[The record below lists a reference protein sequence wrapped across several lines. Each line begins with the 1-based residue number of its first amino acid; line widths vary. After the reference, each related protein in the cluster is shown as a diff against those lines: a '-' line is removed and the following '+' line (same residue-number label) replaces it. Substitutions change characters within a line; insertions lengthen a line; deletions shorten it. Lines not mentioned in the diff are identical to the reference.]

1 MRRHIDRMSLEVF
14 TGLPGS
20 GKSSRL
26 IELVNSALA
35 RGQPV
40 ATFACNE
47 SPVLAQRERLR
58 VQRLLGCRRPEL
70 TCPLHH
76 FVSTTEAMS
85 ILRGLSGGTVAAF
98 EEAQFFGPEIVP
110 GWLDASRRGLETIV
124 STPSIPQLELL
135 RNHSVNETIFKIRC
149 EKCGERDASTGLL
162 NPASDHPASDV
173 TMALCSQCSDEMI
186 ATARRDLLERL
197 QRQGPHPGEKAIYQP
212 IDELPECAGWKL
224 VRPDSKA
231 RVELMVQLIKDSG
244 LPATVAPNSATYLD
258 VGCNTGYFCDRI
270 RRLGFYTEGVDLV
283 EADIAVA
290 KILDAYFRN
299 GYTRYVVQDA
309 FNYLEQTQDRFFDVT
324 SAFAIFQWVMIQ
336 TTVERGIKCL
346 EWFFAKTKRLCFL
359 EMGYSS
365 EPQYRERLK
374 ANVDRNWV
382 RSIMEEKGNFAEIRI
397 FDAREHG
404 LMFGRDLFVGIK

>member
-1 MRRHIDRMSLEVF
+1 
-14 TGLPGS
+14 
-20 GKSSRL
+20 
-26 IELVNSALA
+26 
-35 RGQPV
+35 
-40 ATFACNE
+40 
-47 SPVLAQRERLR
+47 
-58 VQRLLGCRRPEL
+58 
-70 TCPLHH
+70 
-76 FVSTTEAMS
+76 
-85 ILRGLSGGTVAAF
+85 
-98 EEAQFFGPEIVP
+98 
-110 GWLDASRRGLETIV
+110 
-124 STPSIPQLELL
+124 
-135 RNHSVNETIFKIRC
+135 
-149 EKCGERDASTGLL
+149 
-162 NPASDHPASDV
+162 
-173 TMALCSQCSDEMI
+173 MALCSQCSDEMI

-346 EWFFAKTKRLCFL
+346 EWFFAKTKQLCFL